1 MTARKRASFSFR
13 GAGSGHRSRA
23 QQSEEDNGAFSGE
36 VADEDTGDHDGL
48 LFSKVPKSFTFWR
61 RCAGLLQSVMRTRT
75 AFSAFLSSFLHVS
88 RSDMAPISTLF
99 PLPVPEV
106 GMFQRMPANLPPSLP
121 PSLALSLSLSLS
133 HSLSLSSCTEE
144 APSQAGVAYH
154 CDGAEFL
161 AWRFEVFPQR
171 EPFVET
177 TYMGHEWIFCK
188 LMSLIAV
195 DGPDSGALETL
206 ACGRKFPQLHVWEN

>member
-61 RCAGLLQSVMRTRT
+61 RCAGFLQSVMRTRT

-121 PSLALSLSLSLS
+121 PSLALSLSSLSLTLSLS
-133 HSLSLSSCTEE
+133 LHARRRLHLKRVLRITVMALNFWHGGLRSFPNESLLSRRPTW
-144 APSQAGVAYH
+144 A
-154 CDGAEFL
+154 
-161 AWRFEVFPQR
+161 
-171 EPFVET
+171 T
-177 TYMGHEWIFCK
+177 
-188 LMSLIAV
+188 
-195 DGPDSGALETL
+195 SGSFAS
-206 ACGRKFPQLHVWEN
+206 